1 LAGVAAAGRGRKG
14 NLQRG
19 EEGESRECCY

>member
-1 LAGVAAAGRGRKG
+1 LVGVAAAARGRKG